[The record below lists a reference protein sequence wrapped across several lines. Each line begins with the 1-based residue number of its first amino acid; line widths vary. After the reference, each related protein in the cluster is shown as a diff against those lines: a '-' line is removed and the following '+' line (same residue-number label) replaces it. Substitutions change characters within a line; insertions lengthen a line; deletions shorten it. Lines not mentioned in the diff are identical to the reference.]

1 MSHPSEF
8 SFNDRYGVRAGR
20 RWIAP
25 AIFFALTGITWL
37 VWAGIHHSNPAIRS
51 SLISYS
57 ITSEREISVRYSVQ
71 RQDKNLTIICTLI
84 ARDFDKSVVGQ
95 IDDVIGPGLASLER
109 TTSVPSR
116 GPAVNADVKGCRP
129 Q

>member
-1 MSHPSEF
+1 M
-8 SFNDRYGVRAGR
+8 
-20 RWIAP
+20 
-25 AIFFALTGITWL
+25 
-37 VWAGIHHSNPAIRS
+37 
-51 SLISYS
+51 
-57 ITSEREISVRYSVQ
+57 RYSVQ